1 MRKQIV
7 KKVVVLGCLVGMMVN
22 AMPAGAKATSG
33 TIMKKYAEYVQN
45 CDDTGYKY
53 FALVDANKDG
63 KPELLAVN
71 KMKKG
76 KIKEHVDVV
85 SFYINSGEPVSAG
98 GYGTDEYIYYNKKQK
113 GLLISKDDYEYLD
126 GVFKYR
132 KGKVYSS
139 NMKNIIKNK
148 KGKGYT
154 IEEGH
159 ISGEYG
165 IKTKKI
171 SESQL
176 KEYRKTWAFTKTSK
190 DTCKVKFYKAT
201 KTNIAKLK
209 KGKIVVQK

>member
-1 MRKQIV
+1 MRKKIIKKIIV
-7 KKVVVLGCLVGMMVN
+7 FGCVVGMMLNIV
-22 AMPAGAKATSG
+22 PVDAKVSNS
-33 TIMKKYAEYVQN
+33 TIMKNYAKYIQ
-45 CDDTGYKY
+45 DDDYGYKY

-63 KPELLAVN
+63 KPELLAVS
-71 KMKKG
+71 KMKNG
-76 KIKEHVDVV
+76 KIKDHVDVV

-113 GLLISKDDYEYLD
+113 GLLIHKDGYEYLD

-139 NMKNIIKNK
+139 NMKYIIKNK

-171 SESQL
+171 SEAQL
-176 KEYRKTWAFTKTSK
+176 KEYRKTWAFTKTSEG
-190 DTCKVKFYKAT
+190 TNKVKFCKAT
-201 KTNIAKLK
+201 KNNLNKLK
-209 KGKIVVQK
+209 KGKITIQK